1 MSEMPETPETPDAP
15 LELNWAPG
23 GRSVAYLTAKVDYL
37 EGLSWI
43 PVETPTK
50 NCDKPAKPA

>member
-1 MSEMPETPETPDAP
+1 MSEMPEMPDAP

-43 PVETPTK
+43 PVETPTE
-50 NCDKPAKPA
+50 NCDKSAKPA